1 MPDDATKARRRAV
14 QERLYTWIVTALDN
28 NEYETYVVSMNKS
41 YPLARATT
49 FPLVTLSLSNSP
61 YITEVYNRAYPNKGV
76 TVEYPFTL
84 FIYHLWNRNDTR
96 YSHNYDVQILT
107 DLIIKY
113 LRSRNWDHTIEK
125 DLHGIIRVE
134 DLQSR
139 ESDPRGVRNLTRM
152 IVNGIIVAI
161 REDSP

>member
-1 MPDDATKARRRAV
+1 MPDEATKARRRAI
-14 QERLYTWIVTALDN
+14 QERLYTWIVTALDDN
-28 NEYETYVVSMNKS
+28 DYETYIVSMNRR
-41 YPLARATT
+41 YPIARATT
-49 FPLVTLSLSNSP
+49 LPLVTLTIGKSIYSN
-61 YITEVYNRAYPNKGV
+61 EVYNRAYPNKGI
-76 TVEYPFTL
+76 TGQYPFSL

-96 YSHNYDVQILT
+96 YSHNYDVQIVT

-113 LRSRNWDHTIEK
+113 LRSRSWDHTVEK
-125 DLHGIIRVE
+125 DLHGIIGVE

-152 IVNGIIVAI
+152 IVSGNIMVI